1 LDDFLPFVIYRTQ
14 TIITCGLY
22 ISYPT
27 LEDRFFVFKEVF
39 SDNSVLMY
47 GWYSRAGYDG
57 VRTVYGLVIF
67 RLQKIAF
74 FVDQLM
80 IKKLRFLLIS

>member
-1 LDDFLPFVIYRTQ
+1 
-14 TIITCGLY
+14 
-22 ISYPT
+22 
-27 LEDRFFVFKEVF
+27 
-39 SDNSVLMY
+39 MY

-57 VRTVYGLVIF
+57 VRMVYGLVIF